1 MHSVGC
7 SPINCLLKCFDTL
20 TRESIVM
27 RNLTILFTLTILSG
41 LCNAQPVFKNGD
53 NSVFSNICIS
63 AVLQPEL
70 VTDLVRQAGIEDK
83 KSIVCNGQS
92 INKFV
97 SSYKPKTEDRKI
109 LVANNDSPTT
119 ALCIAAGTS
128 NKAFRN
134 AVNKNQI
141 KRSQLKNLY
150 CNSLPVSRVAKN
162 YGGYNL
168 SICKKSDCDIRN

>member
-7 SPINCLLKCFDTL
+7 SPINCLLKYFDAL
-20 TRESIVM
+20 TREPIVM

-97 SSYKPKTEDRKI
+97 SSYKPKTENRKI

-150 CNSLPVSRVAKN
+150 CNSLPVSRFAKK
-162 YGGYNL
+162 YGGYKL
-168 SICKKSDCDIRN
+168 SI

>member
-7 SPINCLLKCFDTL
+7 SPINCLLKYFDAL
-20 TRESIVM
+20 TREPIVM

-150 CNSLPVSRVAKN
+150 CNSLPVSRFAKK
-162 YGGYNL
+162 YGGYKL
-168 SICKKSDCDIRN
+168 SI

>member
-150 CNSLPVSRVAKN
+150 CNSLPVSRFAKN
-162 YGGYNL
+162 YGGYKL
-168 SICKKSDCDIRN
+168 SI